1 MMFVEEVEANP
12 EINCKKIYPSFGIP
26 PTYIALFHLVLNLT
40 DLLIA
45 KINKTDLNFEIHI
58 LSDLLI
64 VPIRVGVL
72 VDSMLKVFLLLVIL
86 ILRDTSGQPSFYE
99 PAENLAVHKRNVI
112 TDSESPEIR
121 LLHIIEVR
129 KVESHVLRKRQTGAI

>member
-1 MMFVEEVEANP
+1 MMFVEEIEADP

-58 LSDLLI
+58 LSDKETDARICSETETSSLLI
-64 VPIRVGVL
+64 DPVL
-72 VDSMLKVFLLLVIL
+72 EFYLLL
-86 ILRDTSGQPSFYE
+86 G
-99 PAENLAVHKRNVI
+99 
-112 TDSESPEIR
+112 IR
-121 LLHIIEVR
+121 LLRDH
-129 KVESHVLRKRQTGAI
+129 SG

>member
-1 MMFVEEVEANP
+1 MMLVEEIEADP
-12 EINCKKIYPSFGIP
+12 EINCKKIYPSLSIP
-26 PTYIALFHLVLNLT
+26 PTYIALFHLVLDLT

-58 LSDLLI
+58 LSDKETDAWICSETETSSLLI
-64 VPIRVGVL
+64 DTVL
-72 VDSMLKVFLLLVIL
+72 EFFLLLVIL

-112 TDSESPEIR
+112 TDSESPKIR

-129 KVESHVLRKRQTGAI
+129 KVESHVLRK